1 MSAAQ
6 LEWKGV
12 KESGLEWISLR
23 ICGKERKQVVWN
35 IESVAFWSYSL
46 LLCTAPSPG
55 GIPENIHPTNW
66 MGNQSLFSGWPFL
79 WIGCSSPYRWLSPVC
94 ETHQLLSL
102 FLRLPKMWF
111 HLVNARLCVSVK
123 EHGCLN
129 RSFLS
134 LWSLVL
140 LLWEAKSPALSLS
153 SF

>member
-12 KESGLEWISLR
+12 KESGLEWISLC
-23 ICGKERKQVVWN
+23 ICGNERKQVVWN
-35 IESVAFWSYSL
+35 MKSVAFWRCSL
-46 LLCTAPSPG
+46 PLCTAPSPRV
-55 GIPENIHPTNW
+55 IPENILPANW
-66 MGNQSLFSGWPFL
+66 MGAQSLFFAMAFSL
-79 WIGCSSPYRWLSPVC
+79 NHISSPYRWLSPVC
-94 ETHQLLSL
+94 ETHQLMSL

-111 HLVNARLCVSVK
+111 HLVNANLCVSVK
-123 EHGCLN
+123 EHGCFN

-134 LWSLVL
+134 LWSLIL